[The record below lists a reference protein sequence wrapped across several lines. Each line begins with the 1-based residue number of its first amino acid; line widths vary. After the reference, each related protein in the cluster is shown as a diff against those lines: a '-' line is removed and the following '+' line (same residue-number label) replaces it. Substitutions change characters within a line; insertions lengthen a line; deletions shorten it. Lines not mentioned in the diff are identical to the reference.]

1 MLFFYKIITYICGKK
16 YMYMWEKLFIFREKK
31 NVPNQLFFYKMK
43 NENVFLLYI
52 YLFVCLFV
60 CLFVVC

>member
-1 MLFFYKIITYICGKK
+1 MLFFYKIITYICGKIYIYIYVGK
-16 YMYMWEKLFIFREKK
+16 IVYIWGKK

-60 CLFVVC
+60 VC